1 MTKKRQYRTADI
13 KAKVALEAIKGE
25 ATVSQICSKFSVEAS
40 QVSKWKADALKN
52 LSTLFAKKDDSVL
65 ESKNDEINILYK
77 QVGKLTIQ
85 NEFLREKLKL

>member
-1 MTKKRQYRTADI
+1 MTKKRQYRTAQI

-25 ATVSQICSKFSVEAS
+25 KTISQICSKYEVESS
-40 QVSKWKADALKN
+40 QVSKWKTEALKN
-52 LSTLFAKKDDSVL
+52 LSAVFEKKKSNEL
-65 ESKNDEINILYK
+65 ETKENEINILYK